1 MVTAEPEF
9 EWDPHKALSNM
20 DKHGVSFEEAATV
33 FYDPLFIM
41 VVDEEH
47 SVDEE
52 RFITIG
58 QSSQGRLLM
67 LAHTDRGGRIRIIS
81 ARKATRKEE
90 QFYAEAE

>member
-1 MVTAEPEF
+1 MTAEYEF
-9 EWDPHKALSNM
+9 EWDPRKAFNNM

-33 FYDPLFIM
+33 FHDPHFIT
-41 VVDEEH
+41 VIDEEH
-47 SVDEE
+47 STDEE

-58 QSSQGRLLM
+58 LSSQGRLLM

-81 ARKATRKEE
+81 ARKATRKEA